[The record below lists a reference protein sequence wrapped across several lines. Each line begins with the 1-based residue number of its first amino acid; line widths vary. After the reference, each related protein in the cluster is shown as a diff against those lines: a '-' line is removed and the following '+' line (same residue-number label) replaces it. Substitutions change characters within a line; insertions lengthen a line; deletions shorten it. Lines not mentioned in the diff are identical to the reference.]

1 MKGAEGRCQ
10 REGAWNARRRGGKGS
25 RSLRGRDTAERDA
38 ALFFLVR
45 VLARG
50 CSLAG
55 SILLGRELDPASFGL
70 VSLVGA
76 ALSVP
81 EAIGTLGLPDALAA
95 APRRDAGRERE
106 LAGTAFWWMLL
117 GETGM
122 AVLLLILAPFF
133 ARALHRENLT
143 SLLRLSSLS
152 LFATPWIR
160 TISVQ
165 VQRRRQEEQ
174 AEPEGREKEAG
185 SCREQGEGGE
195 EGKRDVREGGRQGER
210 DGASPCGRGRVL
222 QGEGGGRREKREGE
236 QRKPWDRKEDRIKN
250 GKKTASLYRRYLLST
265 LPGTLPT
272 PVCALWLWHRGR
284 DLNPG
289 AVTPSAAEGA
299 LLLVLLTLTR
309 KLLDAVLGAA
319 GTGWRPFAGKRQSR
333 TKVPERES
341 YRERPKSRENRK
353 EPDCQKK
360 WQSQE
365 GRQSPKKRKTVGKPE
380 NTGIR
385 QHGKRWEGQERQ
397 RSPLLWSPLLWNPL
411 LWDPDL
417 PCLLRDGRNLLL
429 ASLLDIACGNLRV
442 FLIGISCSGTEL
454 AFYTRGRQ
462 IPELL
467 AEDLACS
474 LSFVLLP
481 LFSAERKTVGGK
493 KEKPDPAGA
502 VWVEEQKT
510 AGSGTKEPGAAK
522 SRNGK
527 RHRTKAG
534 RWKEQTPA
542 GSTEGR
548 KESSQSS
555 PAGAVLL
562 AGIKKASLAAF
573 PAMAV
578 LAGTA
583 GRLVPAVFGD
593 RWSGMSFYLTLA
605 CIRCALYPIHALNG
619 AAIRGIGETG
629 LFFCLEAGKKA
640 LSILLLLPA
649 LFSPGGQAASV
660 LAITDLVSSLLALPI
675 NAAPL
680 KMRIG
685 VGIRE
690 ELQALCPA
698 LLLSLFLGGSL
709 SLLSGRVL

>member
-10 REGAWNARRRGGKGS
+10 REGTWNERRREGKGS
-25 RSLRGRDTAERDA
+25 RNLRGRDTAARDA

-70 VSLVGA
+70 VDLAFA

-95 APRRDAGRERE
+95 APGRDAGRERE
-106 LAGTAFWWMLL
+106 LAGTAFRWMLL

-174 AEPEGREKEAG
+174 AEPEGRGKVAG

-195 EGKRDVREGGRQGER
+195 EGQRDVREGGR
-210 DGASPCGRGRVL
+210 

-284 DLNPG
+284 DLKPG

-341 YRERPKSRENRK
+341 YRGRPKSRENRK

-380 NTGIR
+380 STGIR
-385 QHGKRWEGQERQ
+385 QHGRRWEGQERQ
-397 RSPLLWSPLLWNPL
+397 RSPLLWSPLLWSPLLWNPL

-417 PCLLRDGRNLLL
+417 LCLLRDGRDLLL

-481 LFSAERKTVGGK
+481 LFSAERKTAGGK

-660 LAITDLVSSLLALPI
+660 FAITDLVSSLLALPI

>member
-1 MKGAEGRCQ
+1 MRGAEEKKVPGPSAAETPPKEMPPCSF
-10 REGAWNARRRGGKGS
+10 WCGS
-25 RSLRGRDTAERDA
+25 LQGDAPLRA
-38 ALFFLVR
+38 
-45 VLARG
+45 
-50 CSLAG
+50 
-55 SILLGRELDPASFGL
+55 ASFGL

-143 SLLRLSSLS
+143 FLLRLSSLS

-174 AEPEGREKEAG
+174 AEPEGRGKVAG

-319 GTGWRPFAGKRQSR
+319 GTGWRPFARKRQSR

-341 YRERPKSRENRK
+341 YR
-353 EPDCQKK
+353 
-360 WQSQE
+360 
-365 GRQSPKKRKTVGKPE
+365 
-380 NTGIR
+380 GIVR
-385 QHGKRWEGQERQ
+385 
-397 RSPLLWSPLLWNPL
+397 
-411 LWDPDL
+411 
-417 PCLLRDGRNLLL
+417 
-429 ASLLDIACGNLRV
+429 
-442 FLIGISCSGTEL
+442 
-454 AFYTRGRQ
+454 
-462 IPELL
+462 
-467 AEDLACS
+467 
-474 LSFVLLP
+474 
-481 LFSAERKTVGGK
+481 
-493 KEKPDPAGA
+493 
-502 VWVEEQKT
+502 
-510 AGSGTKEPGAAK
+510 
-522 SRNGK
+522 RNG
-527 RHRTKAG
+527 RA
-534 RWKEQTPA
+534 
-542 GSTEGR
+542 R
-548 KESSQSS
+548 K
-555 PAGAVLL
+555 
-562 AGIKKASLAAF
+562 
-573 PAMAV
+573 
-578 LAGTA
+578 
-583 GRLVPAVFGD
+583 D
-593 RWSGMSFYLTLA
+593 
-605 CIRCALYPIHALNG
+605 
-619 AAIRGIGETG
+619 
-629 LFFCLEAGKKA
+629 
-640 LSILLLLPA
+640 
-649 LFSPGGQAASV
+649 
-660 LAITDLVSSLLALPI
+660 
-675 NAAPL
+675 
-680 KMRIG
+680 
-685 VGIRE
+685 
-690 ELQALCPA
+690 
-698 LLLSLFLGGSL
+698 
-709 SLLSGRVL
+709 GRVLRSGRPWESLRAQGYGSMAGDGRDRKGKGVRSFGVRSFGIRSFGIRIFPAF